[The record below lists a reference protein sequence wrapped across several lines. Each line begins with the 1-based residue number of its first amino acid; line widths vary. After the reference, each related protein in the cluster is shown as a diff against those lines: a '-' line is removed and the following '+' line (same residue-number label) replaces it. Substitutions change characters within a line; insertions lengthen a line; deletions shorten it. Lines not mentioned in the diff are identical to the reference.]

1 MDSLSSGPL
10 ALEGMR
16 SISSAALI
24 NLTRIHII
32 IHEASTCTCLFPCL
46 SDSKHPPAHLP
57 PLVLSTSSGSSEGV
71 ASAGGG
77 VSSGYAVT
85 YRRTGGAQVSM
96 VSGGTPGTYNRLES
110 GGGANGA
117 EGASQGVSR
126 SPGMTSKADRRAG
139 IHISG
144 PFSVTVPLHIT
155 SGLALGVLHG
165 GWNEKEQTLEGDA
178 EEAGEDE
185 DVKSTDGN
193 SQSKSDDVHES
204 TISSCLENQVD
215 CGKDT
220 AEIPEQEK
228 TVPEEEVKEAEKED
242 HSLNQESV
250 KENKEEASTPEVKEE
265 NVDEDYMGNIL
276 IIIH

>member
-1 MDSLSSGPL
+1 MDSLSCGPL

-16 SISSAALI
+16 SVSSPALI
-24 NLTRIHII
+24 HLTRIHII
-32 IHEASTCTCLFPCL
+32 IHKASTCTCLFPCL

-165 GWNEKEQTLEGDA
+165 GWNEKEQTLQGDA
-178 EEAGEDE
+178 EEEGEDE
-185 DVKSTDGN
+185 DVKSTDEN
-193 SQSKSDDVHES
+193 SQSKNDDVHES
-204 TISSCLENQVD
+204 TISSCQESQVD

-228 TVPEEEVKEAEKED
+228 TVPEEAEKED
-242 HSLNQESV
+242 QSRNQESV
-250 KENKEEASTPEVKEE
+250 KEEKEEEASTPEVKEE
-265 NVDEDYMGNIL
+265 NTEEDYMGNNL

>member
-1 MDSLSSGPL
+1 M
-10 ALEGMR
+10 
-16 SISSAALI
+16 
-24 NLTRIHII
+24 
-32 IHEASTCTCLFPCL
+32 CLCPCL
-46 SDSKHPPAHLP
+46 SDSKRSPAHLP
-57 PLVLSTSSGSSEGV
+57 PLVLSTASGSSEGV

-96 VSGGTPGTYNRLES
+96 VSGGTAGTYNRLDS
-110 GGGANGA
+110 GANGA
-117 EGASQGVSR
+117 EGPSQGVSR

-165 GWNEKEQTLEGDA
+165 GWNEKEPTQQGDA
-178 EEAGEDE
+178 EEAAEDE

-193 SQSKSDDVHES
+193 SQSKNDDVHES
-204 TISSCLENQVD
+204 TISSCVENQVD

-220 AEIPEQEK
+220 AESPAEEK
-228 TVPEEEVKEAEKED
+228 AMPEEGEKED
-242 HSLNQESV
+242 QSQSQESV
-250 KENKEEASTPEVKEE
+250 KQNQEDSTAKELNA
-265 NVDEDYMGNIL
+265 DEDYMGNIL
-276 IIIH
+276 IIIHLYVNVLMIEKLIESSECVVFANFSFIFFCRQYRCKNVSP